1 MARPLFIT
9 FSPYVWP
16 YPPRPVFL
24 GLLATALAAQIILTH
39 KVPRFRRVLP
49 CCGGLIL
56 FLSIPAGFLIPP
68 QAGVLFGEFGTMLA
82 FALPGVAVLSGSAL
96 GSFFYWLYQHLK

>member
-24 GLLATALAAQIILTH
+24 GLLVAALAVQIILAH
-39 KVPRFRRVLP
+39 KAPRLRWVLP

-68 QAGVLFGEFGTMLA
+68 QAGVLFGEFDAMLA
-82 FALPGVAVLSGSAL
+82 FALPGVAVLLGSAL
-96 GSFFYWLYQHLK
+96 GSFFSWLHQYLK

>member
-24 GLLATALAAQIILTH
+24 GLLITALAVQIILAH
-39 KVPRFRRVLP
+39 KAPRLRRVLP
-49 CCGGLIL
+49 CCGGLLIVV
-56 FLSIPAGFLIPP
+56 SIPAGFLIPP
-68 QAGVLFGEFGTMLA
+68 QAGVLFGEFGTMLT
-82 FALPGVAVLSGSAL
+82 FALPGTAILLGSAA
-96 GSFFYWLYQHLK
+96 GSFFYWFYQYLK